1 MVIYGHLS
9 HSYGTVYET
18 TNQSLLVTA
27 GMPCSLKRMVM
38 SSTEF
43 SYAAAASEKCFK
55 GGQHQKCIPTVHTH
69 THIYITH
76 VHYTSLYTHTYI
88 YIHCSSFFP
97 SLSIYNYIYIWCSS
111 IHPTAKYWKGIGQR
125 QMWHGL
131 NAILAT
137 ESHIHLLA
145 ITLGQA
151 IAQPRSGSG
160 RESWNALKTA
170 VLRWCLG
177 TKRCT

>member
-1 MVIYGHLS
+1 MVVYGHLS
-9 HSYGTVYET
+9 HSYGIW
-18 TNQSLLVTA
+18 NHQSIAVGNCWHA
-27 GMPCSLKRMVM
+27 CSLKRMVM

-55 GGQHQKCIPTVHTH
+55 GGQHEKCIPTVYTH
-69 THIYITH
+69 THIYICMCITH
-76 VHYTSLYTHTYI
+76 VHYTSLYLYI
-88 YIHCSSFFP
+88 YTLCSFFTL
-97 SLSIYNYIYIWCSS
+97 SLSIYIYDAVVYTQQ
-111 IHPTAKYWKGIGQR
+111 PNTVKGIGQR

-131 NAILAT
+131 NAAILAT

-177 TKRCT
+177 TQRCT

>member
-1 MVIYGHLS
+1 MVIYPIPM
-9 HSYGTVYET
+9 VYET

-27 GMPCSLKRMVM
+27 GMPAPWSGWWCPQR
-38 SSTEF
+38 SSPMPLRL
-43 SYAAAASEKCFK
+43 
-55 GGQHQKCIPTVHTH
+55 QKSVSKVDSTKNVFLLCI
-69 THIYITH
+69 HIRIYIYICMCITH
-76 VHYTSLYTHTYI
+76 VHYTSLYLYI
-88 YIHCSSFFP
+88 YTLCSFFTL
-97 SLSIYNYIYIWCSS
+97 SLYIYDAVVYTQQ
-111 IHPTAKYWKGIGQR
+111 PNTVKGIGQR

-131 NAILAT
+131 NAAILAT

-177 TKRCT
+177 TQRCT